1 MGPCWESPIPIRD
14 RRIHGWPENGI
25 GSLCD
30 RTIFFAQCDSEGN
43 QYLLRAGIVD
53 HKKDQS
59 AVEEEDMYIKY
70 GSNMQPRK
78 TTKGWSLCIEWND
91 GSTSREC
98 LANLKESNPMEVADY
113 ALVHGLEAEPAFA
126 WWVPFTFKRR
136 NRIIA
141 SINKRYHKRTHKFG
155 IEIPKTY
162 DDCVRIDKENGST
175 LWQDAIR
182 KKC

>member
-1 MGPCWESPIPIRD
+1 
-14 RRIHGWPENGI
+14 
-25 GSLCD
+25 
-30 RTIFFAQCDSEGN
+30 
-43 QYLLRAGIVD
+43 LLRAGIVD

-126 WWVPFTFKRR
+126 WWVPFTFRVGTEKLLPLTSDTIKNTQFWYRDTEDIRRLCLNRQRKRQHTLTGCHMQG
-136 NRIIA
+136 NVEGE
-141 SINKRYHKRTHKFG
+141 N
-155 IEIPKTY
+155 
-162 DDCVRIDKENGST
+162 CVQNVG
-175 LWQDAIR
+175 
-182 KKC
+182 